1 MPKSRRLTRN
11 ERFAVTKARE
21 KGVSAKALAEEYGI
35 TTRAVFYIVR
45 SEKERRDNEGTR
57 SVIVNVRLTEHEAAE
72 FDSALLRRNIRNRT
86 DALRALIGV
95 ASDLLVPDEHMSAE
109 LRGLSASLNR
119 VGNNVNQI
127 AQRLNQAREKGQ
139 KPPYDKTSDAVI
151 RELAGLIFDLSDQV
165 EDLAKRRRAGLDLMV
180 SPALKGLV
188 HGEV

>member
-1 MPKSRRLTRN
+1 MPKARRLTRN

-72 FDSALLRRNIRNRT
+72 FDSTLSRRNIRNRT
-86 DALRALIGV
+86 DALRALIGI
-95 ASDLLVPDEHMSAE
+95 ASDLLVPDEHMSGE

-165 EDLAKRRRAGLDLMV
+165 EDLVKRRRAGLDLMV
-180 SPALKGLV
+180 SPALRGLV
-188 HGEV
+188 HGAV